1 MEGLLIRR
9 SLVRAQVEEPKILNR
24 NKHLVETLGAF
35 FACVS
40 SALGLANKCAPLEI
54 HYSNGQAKVTIKTP
68 EKGNL
73 R

>member
-1 MEGLLIRR
+1 M
-9 SLVRAQVEEPKILNR
+9 
-24 NKHLVETLGAF
+24 ETLGAF

-68 EKGNL
+68 EKGN
-73 R
+73 RR